1 MGFKLPDHKDRQ
13 GDAQKAKADALAKF
27 KAKTAEID
35 PALVAERAAS
45 RAAAEERRIAAAA
58 EKRAAQEAAKI
69 AAAAA
74 KEAARLKAEE
84 DAKIT
89 EEMREAER
97 KRLRDERYAA
107 RKAAKGKKR

>member
-1 MGFKLPDHKDRQ
+1 MAFKLPDHKDRQ
-13 GDAQKAKADALAKF
+13 GAAAKARLEALEKF
-27 KAKTAEID
+27 KSKTAEID
-35 PALVAERAAS
+35 PAAVAERAAT
-45 RAAAEERRIAAAA
+45 RAAAESRRVAAAA
-58 EKRAAQEAAKI
+58 EKRAAQEAAKL
-69 AAAAA
+69 AAIAA

-107 RKAAKGKKR
+107 RKAAKKR

>member
-13 GDAQKAKADALAKF
+13 GDAIKARTAALEKF
-27 KAKTAEID
+27 KAKAAAID
-35 PALVAERAAS
+35 PAAVAERAAAK
-45 RAAAEERRIAAAA
+45 AATEARRMAAAA
-58 EKRAAQEAAKI
+58 EKKAATEAAKQ
-69 AAAAA
+69 AAIEA

-97 KRLRDERYAA
+97 KRVRDERYAA
-107 RKAAKGKKR
+107 RKAAKKR

>member
-13 GDAQKAKADALAKF
+13 GDALKARQAALEKF

-35 PALVAERAAS
+35 PAVVAERAAS
-45 RAAAEERRIAAAA
+45 RAAAESRRIAAAA
-58 EKRAAQEAAKI
+58 EKKAAQEQAKVAAV
-69 AAAAA
+69 AA

-107 RKAAKGKKR
+107 RKAAKKR